1 MALLGDAAHPM
12 APDLGQGACQ
22 AILDAWS
29 IASELAAT
37 PQDPAEAFK
46 RYQRARRPRAA
57 GVTLAARALTNGGGF
72 RGGPMAKV
80 RETATPRAAMLQHG
94 RRILLPRGLRRPWRR
109 GRPQPGPRRAGQVN
123 AGSGALR

>member
-1 MALLGDAAHPM
+1 MEGRVALLGDAAHPM

-29 IASELAAT
+29 IATELASH
-37 PQDPAEAFK
+37 PGDPATAFK

-57 GVTLAARALTNGGGF
+57 GVTLTARALTNGGGF

-80 RETATPRAAMLQHG
+80 REATLSRMPPSV
-94 RRILLPRGLRRPWRR
+94 LLRGLQALAAGGKAAPPVTPP
-109 GRPQPGPRRAGQVN
+109 GR
-123 AGSGALR
+123 